1 MEGAGLHAGK
11 TELSSIEIAA
21 DPIAESALVTL
32 TRDDEYRM
40 TMYFNHITSHS
51 LNLDILP
58 PVKLGV
64 DTLLCVIAMLDH
76 LDHSFFPT
84 LSQWVMTNDPNDP
97 TLR

>member
-1 MEGAGLHAGK
+1 MNNRLVLCDGCRIAGAPLLH
-11 TELSSIEIAA
+11 ELCVVLPDSCCTNTI
-21 DPIAESALVTL
+21 
-32 TRDDEYRM
+32 
-40 TMYFNHITSHS
+40 
-51 LNLDILP
+51 P

-64 DTLLCVIAMLDH
+64 AMTLRVIAMLDQ